1 MQWLYR
7 VVGQAG
13 IFLICAQTIVHFRP
27 KEAYEKYLKLLLSVM
42 LLTQLLQPV
51 LSVFGGG
58 ADQNVQAQVEEFT
71 EELQSVLNRASERA
85 KQSQEDI
92 GNTAA
97 AWCRK
102 QRKLQRES
110 PRNKRKRVRKMQK
123 MTGSMWKF
131 HRSGWNDGE
140 VRRKFMENTGEKDLS
155 QGKRK
160 RGEKQ
165 WENSGKRLQAA

>member
-58 ADQNVQAQVEEFT
+58 TDQNAQAQVEEFT

-97 AWCRK
+97 AVVQEAEEAPEGK
-102 QRKLQRES
+102 HTEQKKMSTENAEDDGIYVEIPQ
-110 PRNKRKRVRKMQK
+110 VRL
-123 MTGSMWKF
+123 
-131 HRSGWNDGE
+131 E
-140 VRRKFMENTGEKDLS
+140 
-155 QGKRK
+155 
-160 RGEKQ
+160 
-165 WENSGKRLQAA
+165 

>member
-51 LSVFGGG
+51 LTVFGGG
-58 ADQNVQAQVEEFT
+58 VEQNAQAQVEEFT
-71 EELQSVLNRASERA
+71 EELQSVLNRASEQA

-97 AWCRK
+97 AVVQEAEEAPEGNPTEQKKTGTENAEDDGICVEIP
-102 QRKLQRES
+102 Q
-110 PRNKRKRVRKMQK
+110 VRL
-123 MTGSMWKF
+123 
-131 HRSGWNDGE
+131 E
-140 VRRKFMENTGEKDLS
+140 
-155 QGKRK
+155 
-160 RGEKQ
+160 
-165 WENSGKRLQAA
+165 

>member
-71 EELQSVLNRASERA
+71 EEMQSVLNRASEPGKTVAGRHREYG
-85 KQSQEDI
+85 S
-92 GNTAA
+92 
-97 AWCRK
+97 CRGA
-102 QRKLQRES
+102 
-110 PRNKRKRVRKMQK
+110 
-123 MTGSMWKF
+123 GS
-131 HRSGWNDGE
+131 RGSSGGKAHGTKENEYGKC
-140 VRRKFMENTGEKDLS
+140 RR
-155 QGKRK
+155 
-160 RGEKQ
+160 
-165 WENSGKRLQAA
+165 

>member
-71 EELQSVLNRASERA
+71 EEMQSVLNRASERA

-97 AWCRK
+97 AVVQEAEEAPEGK
-102 QRKLQRES
+102 PTE
-110 PRNKRKRVRKMQK
+110 QK
-123 MTGSMWKF
+123 KAGT
-131 HRSGWNDGE
+131 
-140 VRRKFMENTGEKDLS
+140 ENTEDDGICVEIP
-155 QGKRK
+155 QV
-160 RGEKQ
+160 
-165 WENSGKRLQAA
+165 RLQ

>member
-58 ADQNVQAQVEEFT
+58 ADQNVQEQVEEFT

-97 AWCRK
+97 AVVQEAEEAPEGNPTEQKKMSTENAEDDGICVEIP
-102 QRKLQRES
+102 Q
-110 PRNKRKRVRKMQK
+110 VRL
-123 MTGSMWKF
+123 
-131 HRSGWNDGE
+131 E
-140 VRRKFMENTGEKDLS
+140 
-155 QGKRK
+155 
-160 RGEKQ
+160 
-165 WENSGKRLQAA
+165 

>member
-1 MQWLYR
+1 MLLFLITLALWQREAKGCEQMQWLYR

-71 EELQSVLNRASERA
+71 EEMQSVLNRASERA

-97 AWCRK
+97 AVVQEAEEAPEGKPTEQKKMSTENAEDDGICVEIP
-102 QRKLQRES
+102 Q
-110 PRNKRKRVRKMQK
+110 VRL
-123 MTGSMWKF
+123 
-131 HRSGWNDGE
+131 E
-140 VRRKFMENTGEKDLS
+140 
-155 QGKRK
+155 
-160 RGEKQ
+160 
-165 WENSGKRLQAA
+165 

>member
-7 VVGQAG
+7 VVGQVG

-51 LSVFGGG
+51 LTVFGEG

-71 EELQSVLNRASERA
+71 EELQSVLTRASERA

-97 AWCRK
+97 FVVQEAGEASEGK
-102 QRKLQRES
+102 PTEQKKTGTENAEKEGIYVEIPQ
-110 PRNKRKRVRKMQK
+110 VRL
-123 MTGSMWKF
+123 
-131 HRSGWNDGE
+131 E
-140 VRRKFMENTGEKDLS
+140 
-155 QGKRK
+155 
-160 RGEKQ
+160 
-165 WENSGKRLQAA
+165 

>member
-97 AWCRK
+97 AVVQEAEEVPEGK
-102 QRKLQRES
+102 PTE
-110 PRNKRKRVRKMQK
+110 QK
-123 MTGSMWKF
+123 KTGTE
-131 HRSGWNDGE
+131 NAEDDGIHVE
-140 VRRKFMENTGEKDLS
+140 IPQV
-155 QGKRK
+155 
-160 RGEKQ
+160 
-165 WENSGKRLQAA
+165 RLQ

>member
-97 AWCRK
+97 AVVQEAEEAPEGNPTEQKKTGTENAEDDGICVEIP
-102 QRKLQRES
+102 Q
-110 PRNKRKRVRKMQK
+110 VRL
-123 MTGSMWKF
+123 
-131 HRSGWNDGE
+131 E
-140 VRRKFMENTGEKDLS
+140 
-155 QGKRK
+155 
-160 RGEKQ
+160 
-165 WENSGKRLQAA
+165 

>member
-42 LLTQLLQPV
+42 LLIQLLQPV

-71 EELQSVLNRASERA
+71 EEMQSVLNRASERA

-97 AWCRK
+97 VVVQEAEEAPEGKPTEQKKMSTENAEDDGICVEIP
-102 QRKLQRES
+102 Q
-110 PRNKRKRVRKMQK
+110 VRL
-123 MTGSMWKF
+123 
-131 HRSGWNDGE
+131 E
-140 VRRKFMENTGEKDLS
+140 
-155 QGKRK
+155 
-160 RGEKQ
+160 
-165 WENSGKRLQAA
+165 

>member
-51 LSVFGGG
+51 LSVFDGG

-92 GNTAA
+92 GNSAA
-97 AWCRK
+97 AVVQEAEEAPEGK
-102 QRKLQRES
+102 PTEQKKMSTENAEDDGIHVEIPQ
-110 PRNKRKRVRKMQK
+110 VRL
-123 MTGSMWKF
+123 
-131 HRSGWNDGE
+131 E
-140 VRRKFMENTGEKDLS
+140 
-155 QGKRK
+155 
-160 RGEKQ
+160 
-165 WENSGKRLQAA
+165 

>member
-51 LSVFGGG
+51 LTVFGGG
-58 ADQNVQAQVEEFT
+58 VEQNAQAQVEEFT

-97 AWCRK
+97 AVVQEAEEDPEEK
-102 QRKLQRES
+102 PTEQK
-110 PRNKRKRVRKMQK
+110 KMS
-123 MTGSMWKF
+123 TE
-131 HRSGWNDGE
+131 NAEDDGICVE
-140 VRRKFMENTGEKDLS
+140 IPQV
-155 QGKRK
+155 
-160 RGEKQ
+160 
-165 WENSGKRLQAA
+165 RLQ

>member
-51 LSVFGGG
+51 LSVFDGG
-58 ADQNVQAQVEEFT
+58 ADQNGQAQVEEFT

-97 AWCRK
+97 ARGAGSRGSSRGKAHGTKENGYGKCR
-102 QRKLQRES
+102 R
-110 PRNKRKRVRKMQK
+110 
-123 MTGSMWKF
+123 
-131 HRSGWNDGE
+131 
-140 VRRKFMENTGEKDLS
+140 
-155 QGKRK
+155 
-160 RGEKQ
+160 
-165 WENSGKRLQAA
+165 

>member
-51 LSVFGGG
+51 LTVFGGG
-58 ADQNVQAQVEEFT
+58 VEQNAQAQVEEFT

-97 AWCRK
+97 AVVQEAEEAAEGK
-102 QRKLQRES
+102 PTEQK
-110 PRNKRKRVRKMQK
+110 KMS
-123 MTGSMWKF
+123 TE
-131 HRSGWNDGE
+131 NAEDDGICVE
-140 VRRKFMENTGEKDLS
+140 IPQV
-155 QGKRK
+155 
-160 RGEKQ
+160 
-165 WENSGKRLQAA
+165 RLQ

>member
-51 LSVFGGG
+51 LTVFGG
-58 ADQNVQAQVEEFT
+58 AVEQNAQAQVEEFT

-97 AWCRK
+97 AVVQEAEEAPEGK
-102 QRKLQRES
+102 PTEQK
-110 PRNKRKRVRKMQK
+110 KMS
-123 MTGSMWKF
+123 TE
-131 HRSGWNDGE
+131 NAEDDGICVE
-140 VRRKFMENTGEKDLS
+140 IPQV
-155 QGKRK
+155 
-160 RGEKQ
+160 
-165 WENSGKRLQAA
+165 RLQ

>member
-1 MQWLYR
+1 
-7 VVGQAG
+7 
-13 IFLICAQTIVHFRP
+13 
-27 KEAYEKYLKLLLSVM
+27 M

-97 AWCRK
+97 AVVQEAEEAPEGK
-102 QRKLQRES
+102 PTEQKKMSTENAEDDGIHVEIPQ
-110 PRNKRKRVRKMQK
+110 VRL
-123 MTGSMWKF
+123 
-131 HRSGWNDGE
+131 E
-140 VRRKFMENTGEKDLS
+140 
-155 QGKRK
+155 
-160 RGEKQ
+160 
-165 WENSGKRLQAA
+165 

>member
-71 EELQSVLNRASERA
+71 EELQSVLIRASERA

-97 AWCRK
+97 AMVQEAGETPDGKPPEQKKMSTENAEDDGICVEIP
-102 QRKLQRES
+102 Q
-110 PRNKRKRVRKMQK
+110 VRL
-123 MTGSMWKF
+123 
-131 HRSGWNDGE
+131 E
-140 VRRKFMENTGEKDLS
+140 
-155 QGKRK
+155 
-160 RGEKQ
+160 
-165 WENSGKRLQAA
+165 

>member
-97 AWCRK
+97 VVVQEAEEAPEGKPTEQKKMSTENAEDDGICVEIP
-102 QRKLQRES
+102 Q
-110 PRNKRKRVRKMQK
+110 VRL
-123 MTGSMWKF
+123 
-131 HRSGWNDGE
+131 E
-140 VRRKFMENTGEKDLS
+140 
-155 QGKRK
+155 
-160 RGEKQ
+160 
-165 WENSGKRLQAA
+165 

>member
-51 LSVFGGG
+51 LTVFGGG
-58 ADQNVQAQVEEFT
+58 AEQNAQAQVEEFT
-71 EELQSVLNRASERA
+71 EELQSVLTRASERA

-97 AWCRK
+97 FVVQEAGEAPEEK
-102 QRKLQRES
+102 PPE
-110 PRNKRKRVRKMQK
+110 QK
-123 MTGSMWKF
+123 KTGTENTE
-131 HRSGWNDGE
+131 NDGICVE
-140 VRRKFMENTGEKDLS
+140 IPQVRLE
-155 QGKRK
+155 
-160 RGEKQ
+160 
-165 WENSGKRLQAA
+165 